1 MQPNFATT
9 VFNTGVKAPTMFGG
23 KEFFCKIQT
32 SKTALLNFLTI
43 YSRLNANPPHMRHY
57 NKLSPF
63 FLFPSTFM
71 SLKFYL
77 LKR

>member
-9 VFNTGVKAPTMFGG
+9 VFNIGVKAPTMFEG
-23 KEFFCKIQT
+23 KEIFCKIQT
-32 SKTALLNFLTI
+32 SKTALSNFLTI
-43 YSRLNANPPHMRHY
+43 YSRLNTNPPHMRNY